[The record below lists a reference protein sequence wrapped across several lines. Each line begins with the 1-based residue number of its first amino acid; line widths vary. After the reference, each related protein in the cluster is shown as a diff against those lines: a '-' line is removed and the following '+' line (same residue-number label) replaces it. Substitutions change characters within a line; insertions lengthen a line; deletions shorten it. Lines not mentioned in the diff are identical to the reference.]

1 MVTEKNA
8 IEVVSF
14 AKQSMRS
21 EYDQEG
27 LDMAITSLE
36 VCGELKEVGYCHN
49 YQRERQD
56 LVEWIDK
63 VNKLIKRLNQNREE
77 ADE

>member
-1 MVTEKNA
+1 MTEKNA
-8 IEVVSF
+8 IEVVAL

-21 EYDQEG
+21 GYDQKG

-36 VCGELKEVGYCHN
+36 VCEKLKEVGYCHN
-49 YQRERQD
+49 YQKERPD

-63 VNKLIKRLNQNREE
+63 VNKLIRRLDQNYRR
-77 ADE
+77 

>member
-1 MVTEKNA
+1 METMTEKDA

-21 EYDQEG
+21 EYDQKG
-27 LDMAITSLE
+27 LSMAIASLE
-36 VCGELKEVGYCHN
+36 VCGKLKEVGYCHN
-49 YQRERQD
+49 YQRERPD

-63 VNKLIKRLNQNREE
+63 VNKLIRQLNQN
-77 ADE
+77 